1 MQQHQRRMTLVL
13 KNLYIM
19 DGEAFWVRVILKIL
33 MDCRLIDGFIIK
45 VFGKDSNLDYKRGTS
60 EV

>member
-1 MQQHQRRMTLVL
+1 MQQHQWRMTLVL

-45 VFGKDSNLDYKRGTS
+45 VFWKNLNVDYKRGTS
-60 EV
+60 EA